1 MSIIGHIDALE
12 FGARRLPVILQ
23 GEAAECGLACLAMVA
38 AWHDCDI
45 SLLTLRQR
53 FSFSLRGATLKQLV
67 EIAGALQMSARPVKV
82 ELEDL
87 AHLRMP
93 CVLHWNLN
101 HFVVLKR
108 VRTAA
113 DGKLVAVE
121 LHDPARGALR
131 VAPAELGASFTGVA
145 LELVP
150 AAGFT
155 PRVEKQSLRL
165 SELVT
170 RAVGLRG
177 ALAQLF
183 GLALALEFVALL
195 APLFLQTVVDGP
207 LASGDLGMVAVLAL
221 GFGLLVLIQA
231 GIGAARSWTVLYL
244 GNHLNLQWVANVF
257 AHLLNLPLSYF
268 EKRHLGDIH
277 SRFNAIHAIR
287 ETLSGKFVE
296 AVLDSLMSLV
306 ALAVLLLYSPA
317 LAAVAAAALAAYLGL
332 RSALHRALR
341 VATEEQLVF
350 KASEQSV
357 FLESIRGIQAIKLAN
372 HEQARHARWL
382 NAVGASINRNIRTEK
397 LNLLFRTATSL
408 LTGVEN
414 IVVIWLGARLV
425 AAGDFSLGMLYAF
438 LAYKQT
444 FTARAYALVDKMQ
457 DLRML
462 SLQGERLADIVLSPR
477 EEATLAAGEAP
488 VPDEL
493 SIELRDVW
501 YRYSDADPWV
511 LRGVNLSIAPNQSV
525 AVTGASGCGKSTLLK
540 LLIGILAPT
549 RGEILVGGVPL
560 ASFGTRR
567 YRAHIGA
574 VMQDDQLFA
583 GSVLENISFF
593 DDMADLDWI
602 AQCAHAAC
610 IAGDLDAMPMG
621 YQTLIGDMGTSL
633 SGGQKQR
640 LLLARALYR
649 RPRILFLDEA
659 TSHLDSDNE
668 RGVNEAIAALSL
680 TRVLVAHRKETIA
693 TVQRVVELSNGV
705 VVRDAMQGARG
716 NTYAPIHEHREVTA

>member
-1 MSIIGHIDALE
+1 
-12 FGARRLPVILQ
+12 
-23 GEAAECGLACLAMVA
+23 
-38 AWHDCDI
+38 
-45 SLLTLRQR
+45 
-53 FSFSLRGATLKQLV
+53 
-67 EIAGALQMSARPVKV
+67 
-82 ELEDL
+82 
-87 AHLRMP
+87 
-93 CVLHWNLN
+93 
-101 HFVVLKR
+101 
-108 VRTAA
+108 
-113 DGKLVAVE
+113 
-121 LHDPARGALR
+121 
-131 VAPAELGASFTGVA
+131 
-145 LELVP
+145 
-150 AAGFT
+150 
-155 PRVEKQSLRL
+155 
-165 SELVT
+165 
-170 RAVGLRG
+170 
-177 ALAQLF
+177 
-183 GLALALEFVALL
+183 
-195 APLFLQTVVDGP
+195 
-207 LASGDLGMVAVLAL
+207 
-221 GFGLLVLIQA
+221 
-231 GIGAARSWTVLYL
+231 
-244 GNHLNLQWVANVF
+244 
-257 AHLLNLPLSYF
+257 
-268 EKRHLGDIH
+268 
-277 SRFNAIHAIR
+277 
-287 ETLSGKFVE
+287 
-296 AVLDSLMSLV
+296 
-306 ALAVLLLYSPA
+306 
-317 LAAVAAAALAAYLGL
+317 
-332 RSALHRALR
+332 
-341 VATEEQLVF
+341 
-350 KASEQSV
+350 
-357 FLESIRGIQAIKLAN
+357 
-372 HEQARHARWL
+372 
-382 NAVGASINRNIRTEK
+382 
-397 LNLLFRTATSL
+397 
-408 LTGVEN
+408 
-414 IVVIWLGARLV
+414 VVIWLGARLV

-593 DDMADLDWI
+593 DDKADLDWI